1 MPALPAFLSSSRPAD
16 SYMAEAGSG
25 RRPAAEVR
33 SLVAATAFDD
43 LFRSKGTAADSS
55 GASLRS

>member
-1 MPALPAFLSSSRPAD
+1 
-16 SYMAEAGSG
+16 MAAAHSG

-43 LFRSKGTAADSS
+43 FFRAKGGGAAASS
-55 GASLRS
+55 GASL

>member
-1 MPALPAFLSSSRPAD
+1 
-16 SYMAEAGSG
+16 MAEAGSG

-43 LFRSKGTAADSS
+43 LFRSKGAAADSS
-55 GASLRS
+55 AASLRS